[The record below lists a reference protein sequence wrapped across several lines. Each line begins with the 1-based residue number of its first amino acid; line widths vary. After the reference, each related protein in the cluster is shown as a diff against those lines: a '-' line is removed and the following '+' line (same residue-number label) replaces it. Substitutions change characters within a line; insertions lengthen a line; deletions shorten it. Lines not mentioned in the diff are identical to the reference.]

1 MLKTGGWTGNVS
13 WGRFRLKSHCRT
25 EYRVEC
31 RWPWPY
37 SWYSTVPSPASS
49 IPIFFPASM
58 MLPRRFSLL
67 PSLRPRWLRAHHVF
81 HAELPPSM
89 TASSRL
95 DGGNLGKTEDGM
107 DGWMGREDLDSQE
120 PQDAIASAMVQ
131 KRMRVVCRYETL
143 GQKLDQ
149 KYLFPTGTS
158 SIPPEE
164 RPARWST
171 SPSMLARAC

>member
-1 MLKTGGWTGNVS
+1 MALALFLVQ
-13 WGRFRLKSHCRT
+13 
-25 EYRVEC
+25 YRAISCVIHPHLLPC
-31 RWPWPY
+31 FHD
-37 SWYSTVPSPASS
+37 ASS
-49 IPIFFPASM
+49 EVFFASIPQTEMVACP
-58 MLPRRFSLL
+58 PRFSC
-67 PSLRPRWLRAHHVF
+67 RVATVHDGKQQ
-81 HAELPPSM
+81 A
-89 TASSRL
+89 

-120 PQDAIASAMVQ
+120 PQDAIASAMAQ

-143 GQKLDQ
+143 GQKLGQ

-171 SPSMLARAC
+171 SPSMLARLARLARRSTPAQ